1 MRRYLLITFV
11 LIALVASACG
21 SDDATSATTMVEA
34 ASEDEIKLYPD
45 VVVEALQQAM
55 MEAGH
60 YSGPVDGIRS
70 EATTDAVRGFQDA
83 SGLATTGVLDNATLH
98 ALADASDES
107 FGLVVGSIQYIL
119 AELGFYTDVI
129 DGIPGPNS
137 FSALTAFQSDV
148 GIATSGE
155 LDDLTFD
162 ALVYTYYEEVTLAH
176 YAALEESGV
185 GGGVPEPP
193 KVVPEDAPWQEWIRE
208 GDTGDHVRELQ
219 ERLADLGFRPGT
231 VNGVFGKETASAV
244 MAFQKMEGL
253 QRDSIVGPQ
262 VLAALE
268 DPSGAGPERDEPGP
282 RVEVDLDRQIMFA
295 VGSQGEYTVI
305 NVSTGSG
312 APFQSAEEGKGIVL
326 AHTPI
331 GDFEIIR
338 RIDGLREAPLGTL
351 YYPLYFDGGWAI
363 HGSPHVPGY
372 PASHGCVRTD
382 NWDQDF
388 VFDFL
393 ADGDPVWIHG
403 KNPPLP
409 DNAEA
414 GA

>member
-1 MRRYLLITFV
+1 MKRNLLV
-11 LIALVASACG
+11 LALLLAVILSACG
-21 SDDATSATTMVEA
+21 GDRESTATLADEG
-34 ASEDEIKLYPD
+34 ASEAEIGSYPSP
-45 VVVEALQQAM
+45 VVEALQRAM
-55 MEAGH
+55 MEAG
-60 YSGPVDGIRS
+60 YYAGPVDGLRS
-70 EATTDAVRGFQDA
+70 DVTADAVGVFQEA
-83 SGLATTGVLDNATLH
+83 SDLPASGVLDNATLH
-98 ALADASDES
+98 ALADASDEAYI
-107 FGLVVGSIQYIL
+107 LVVGSIQHIL
-119 AELGFYTDVI
+119 AELGFYTDTV
-129 DGIPGPNS
+129 DGIPGPNTVA
-137 FSALTAFQSDV
+137 ALTAFQSDV
-148 GIATSGE
+148 GVATSGE

-162 ALVYTYYEEVTLAH
+162 ALVYTYYEDVTLAH

-193 KVVPEDAPWQEWIRE
+193 KVVPEDAHWRDWIQE
-208 GDTGDHVRELQ
+208 GDTGDHVSELQ
-219 ERLADLGFRPGT
+219 QRLSDLGFRPGEIS
-231 VNGVFGKETASAV
+231 GVFGKETASAV

-262 VLAALE
+262 VSAALE
-268 DPSGAGPERDEPGP
+268 EPTGAGPERDEPGR

-295 VGSQGEYTVI
+295 VDSGGDYTVI

-312 APFQSAEEGKGIVL
+312 KPFQSAEEGKGIVL

-331 GDFEIIR
+331 GDYEIIR

-403 KNPPLP
+403 DNPPLP
-409 DNAEA
+409 DNAGA